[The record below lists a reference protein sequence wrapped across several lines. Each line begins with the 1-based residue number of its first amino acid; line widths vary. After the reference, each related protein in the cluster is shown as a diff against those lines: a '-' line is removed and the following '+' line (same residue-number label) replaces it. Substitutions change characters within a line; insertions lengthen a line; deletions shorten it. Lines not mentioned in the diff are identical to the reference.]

1 MSPFPFSSVTS
12 IASLIA
18 AGASVGAVW
27 ASVSNTKRLTSQKRE
42 IASVKETGIATHTL
56 TNSAR
61 GQLLLNRVEL
71 LMALSVQGHRFAELT
86 KDAGDMANALAFDVR
101 VESAKVAYQEHQ
113 RQQAVIDAR
122 AF

>member
-1 MSPFPFSSVTS
+1 
-12 IASLIA
+12 
-18 AGASVGAVW
+18 
-27 ASVSNTKRLTSQKRE
+27 
-42 IASVKETGIATHTL
+42 
-56 TNSAR
+56 
-61 GQLLLNRVEL
+61 
-71 LMALSVQGHRFAELT
+71 MALSVQGHRFAELT